1 MKNDPIQGIVF
12 DKHRTITFRNPPQ
25 NFEKVPYYIG
35 CLKRQIKSYVKQQ
48 SVKRHK
54 ATFSTNLLPVQ
65 NASGSSTLSTAK
77 SRAVEVSY
85 SATTGSGV
93 VISDFTAGAAVD
105 GSADSAA
112 RRSTT
117 RVVLR

>member
-12 DKHRTITFRNPPQ
+12 DKHRTITFRDPPK
-25 NFEKVPYYIG
+25 NFEKVPYYFG
-35 CLKRQIKSYVKQQ
+35 RLKYQLKSYAKQQ
-48 SVKRHK
+48 TAKRHK
-54 ATFSTNLLPVQ
+54 ATFSTDLLPVRKQ
-65 NASGSSTLSTAK
+65 AQTTANTAK
-77 SRAVEVSY
+77 AVDIAY

-93 VISDFTAGAAVD
+93 VVSDFTTGVAEAAGTAGAGV
-105 GSADSAA
+105 

>member
-12 DKHRTITFRNPPQ
+12 DKHRTITFRDPPK
-25 NFEKVPYYIG
+25 NFEKVPYYFG
-35 CLKRQIKSYVKQQ
+35 RFKHQLKSYAKQQ
-48 SVKRHK
+48 TAKRHK
-54 ATFSTNLLPVQ
+54 TTFSTDLLPARSQ
-65 NASGSSTLSTAK
+65 TQKTTASTA
-77 SRAVEVSY
+77 RAVDVAY

-93 VISDFTAGAAVD
+93 VVSDFTTGAETAGAGV
-105 GSADSAA
+105 